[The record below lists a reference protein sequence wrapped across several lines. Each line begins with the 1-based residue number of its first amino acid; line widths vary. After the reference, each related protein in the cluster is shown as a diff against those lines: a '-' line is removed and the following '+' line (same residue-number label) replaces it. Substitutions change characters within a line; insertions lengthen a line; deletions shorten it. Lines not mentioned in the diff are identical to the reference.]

1 MLDIIRQNEIN
12 GTSHILY
19 GPPTLPLPAKGSVV
33 PLSAI
38 SLNLK
43 IET

>member
-1 MLDIIRQNEIN
+1 MLEIIRQNERN
-12 GTSHILY
+12 GISHILY

-33 PLSAI
+33 TPSAI

>member
-1 MLDIIRQNEIN
+1 MLEIIRQNERN
-12 GTSHILY
+12 GISHILH
-19 GPPTLPLPAKGSVV
+19 GPSTLPLPAKGVV
-33 PLSAI
+33 PPSAI